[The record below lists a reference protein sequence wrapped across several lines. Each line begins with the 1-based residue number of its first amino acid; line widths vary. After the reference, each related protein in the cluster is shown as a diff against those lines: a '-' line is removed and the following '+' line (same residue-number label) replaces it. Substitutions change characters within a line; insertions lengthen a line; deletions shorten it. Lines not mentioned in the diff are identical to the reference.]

1 MKQIYHEYDV
11 LVYMGGTLNTFFD
24 DYFYFLKIC
33 TAHGNH
39 FQQSYTLA
47 YNQIMEPIFARLGVH
62 ASARNFGS
70 GGMGTIQTGIAAA
83 AVMGPDVDIL
93 VWDSGMT
100 EKGPAIGVLAVQYML
115 GGNRV
120 PIFIGA
126 DKNVLG
132 FVNTLNEGDADGG
145 IINEGQSFTARAET
159 QEELEAL
166 PWAAQCLNFGPDL
179 KPACGGNTYRGKCW
193 LDRSHFYWG
202 GMNMSFVP
210 GPGNIGN
217 DEPGGRASWHYGDRR
232 HQARAR
238 AYTGLVLHA
247 IRDALLL
254 WKNSTDFVL
263 NDEDWHG
270 KFSATICWTSEIC

>member
-1 MKQIYHEYDV
+1 
-11 LVYMGGTLNTFFD
+11 MGGTLNTFFD